1 MTEQML
7 VPLCAAA
14 GAVPLGYAAAFAA
27 RRLADA
33 IEPPTWP
40 MIVAAVG
47 LAVWASFVM
56 PYGPLLGITFA
67 LGWALLVLATV
78 DAIALRL
85 PDAITLPLIALGIAV
100 SNLLPDRDVIGHVAG
115 MLAGLVSFYAIAE
128 VYARL
133 RGREGLGFG
142 DAKLAAAAGAWLG
155 WQALPFVVLLAGAVV
170 IVWVLIAALR
180 RGREA
185 LRERIPFGVALT
197 FAIWVIWLYGL
208 PDFLVN

>member
-1 MTEQML
+1 MNEQLL
-7 VPLCAAA
+7 VPVCAAV

-33 IEPPTWP
+33 IEPPAWLA
-40 MIVAAVG
+40 ILLAAA

-56 PYGPLLGITFA
+56 PHGALLWITFA
-67 LGWALLVLATV
+67 LGWALLVLAMV
-78 DAIALRL
+78 DAIAFRL
-85 PDAITLPLIALGIAV
+85 PDAITLPLIAVGIGI
-100 SNLLPDRDVIGHVAG
+100 SNLMPDRDVIGHVAG
-115 MLAGLVSFYAIAE
+115 MLAGLVAFYAIAQG
-128 VYARL
+128 YQYL
-133 RGREGLGFG
+133 RGREGLGLG

-155 WQALPFVVLLAGAVV
+155 WQALPFVVLLACAVG

-185 LRERIPFGVALT
+185 LNERIPFGVALA

-208 PDFLVN
+208 PDFLA

>member
-1 MTEQML
+1 MTDQLL

-33 IEPPTWP
+33 IEPPAWL
-40 MIVAAVG
+40 MIALAIG
-47 LAVWASFVM
+47 IAVWASFVM
-56 PYGPLLGITFA
+56 PHGPLLWIAFA

-128 VYARL
+128 GYARL
-133 RGREGLGFG
+133 RGREGLGLG
-142 DAKLAAAAGAWLG
+142 DAKLAGAAGAWLG
-155 WQALPFVVLLAGAVV
+155 WQALPFVVLLACAVG

-185 LRERIPFGVALT
+185 LGERIPFGVALA

-208 PDFLVN
+208 PEFLAY